1 MNSAVLYMN
10 KNACNNIPVLL
21 PPIELQISFAK
32 YLNRI
37 NKLKSDVQKSIDET
51 QLLMDSLMQE
61 YFG

>member
-1 MNSAVLYMN
+1 MNKIASSTTVLYMN

-37 NKLKSDVQKSIDET
+37 NKLKFD
-51 QLLMDSLMQE
+51 
-61 YFG
+61 